1 VDVFGRLASVI
12 PDYEHRPEQLALAD
26 AVARSLATEEHLLAQ
41 AGTGTGKS
49 LGYLLPALESGRRVV
64 VATATKA
71 LQEQLLTKDVPL
83 AAAALGRTVRVAVV
97 KGRQNYLCRKRVEG
111 VQLSGLG
118 LLGGR
123 EAEAGYDRLLPW
135 IGSTTTGDRAELEEE
150 PSASLWAELAVGPD
164 RCLGRRCLHVARC
177 FAEKARQRAGEADLV
192 IANHALYFADLAL
205 REHADGASV
214 LPEHEAVIFDEAH
227 KLEESAASW
236 LGARI
241 TAGAVR
247 RLATDVVQAASE
259 AGIRLPPRAEA
270 RVEAAIEILLR
281 QVVPPNGRRRLREVP
296 REQALVLIDELE
308 RIAQALWGHRD
319 ELDAVA
325 ARARKL
331 ANDVATCLEPPTPNL
346 VVWSEPGLLAYAPV
360 DVSDRLRES
369 LWSEG
374 PTAILVSATLD
385 YGFVARRLGLEYA
398 ERFDAGSPFDFRT
411 QALLYVPREV
421 AEPRDESVADEVEAL
436 CRLSRGRALVLTT
449 SYRMLDVLA
458 ARLRDGLP
466 YEVLVQGE
474 APRER
479 LLERFR
485 AETDSVLV
493 ATSTF
498 WQGVDVAGES
508 LSLLVMDKL
517 PFASPGDP
525 LTEARCEWIVEHG
538 GDWFRDYALP
548 VATLQLR
555 QGFGRL
561 VRGHADRGVAAIL
574 DPRIYTRAYGEH
586 LVEALPPCRLV
597 DDLAEVERF
606 FAEEG
611 AAQSEATSVL
621 T

>member
-1 VDVFGRLASVI
+1 VDVFDRLASVI
-12 PDYEHRPEQLALAD
+12 PEYEHRPEQLALAD
-26 AVARSLATEEHLLAQ
+26 AVAHALAAEEHLLAQ

-49 LGYLLPALESGRRVV
+49 LGYLLPALDSGRTVV

-83 AAAALGRTVRVAVV
+83 AAAALGRKVRVAVL
-97 KGRQNYLCRKRVEG
+97 KGRQNYLCRRRVEAL
-111 VQLSGLG
+111 QLTGIG
-118 LLGGR
+118 LLGD
-123 EAEAGYDRLLPW
+123 EAGYERLLPW
-135 IGSTTTGDRAELEEE
+135 IETTRTGDRAELEEE
-150 PSASLWAELAVGPD
+150 PTTALWSELAVGSD
-164 RCLGRRCLHVARC
+164 RCLGRRCPRVTSC
-177 FAEKARQRAGEADLV
+177 FAETARQQAGRAELV
-192 IANHALYFADLAL
+192 IANHALYFADVAL
-205 REHADGASV
+205 RDGADGAHV
-214 LPEHEAVIFDEAH
+214 LPEHEAVVFDEAH

-241 TAGAVR
+241 TVAAVR
-247 RLATDVVQAASE
+247 RLVLDAVHAAAE
-259 AGIRLPPRAEA
+259 AGIRLPPGADHRI
-270 RVEAAIEILLR
+270 EAAATQLLR
-281 QVVPPNGRRRLREVP
+281 DVAPPHGRRRLRALPPE
-296 REQALVLIDELE
+296 RALVLIDELE
-308 RIAQALWGHRD
+308 RLAQALWGRRD

-325 ARARKL
+325 AQARKL
-331 ANDVATCLEPPTPNL
+331 ANDVATCLEPPSPNL

-360 DVSDRLRES
+360 DVSERLRES

-374 PTAILVSATLD
+374 PTAILVSATLEH
-385 YGFVARRLGLEYA
+385 GFVERRLGLEHA
-398 ERFDAGSPFDFRT
+398 DRFDAGSPFDFRT
-411 QALLYVPREV
+411 QALLYVPRRV
-421 AEPRDESVADEVEAL
+421 AEPREESVAEEVEAL
-436 CRLSRGRALVLTT
+436 CRRSRGRALVLTT
-449 SYRMLDVLA
+449 SYRMLDALA
-458 ARLRDGLP
+458 SRLRDRLP
-466 YEVLVQGE
+466 FDVLVQGE

-479 LLERFR
+479 LLARFR
-485 AETDSVLV
+485 AETDTVLV

-525 LTEARCEWIVEHG
+525 LTEARCERIAEQG

-586 LVEALPPCRLV
+586 LLEALPSCRLV

-606 FAEEG
+606 FDEEP
-611 AAQSEATSVL
+611 AISVERPL
-621 T
+621 ARTGPT